1 MPRKKKNN
9 GRNSIVKKKKDAAF
23 KTPEA
28 PAERSGTSRSSS
40 TVSVHSSL
48 VHSESASVRTRSQVK
63 RASQV
68 TPQIALPA
76 FEPIDVSAWTQVSL
90 SESNQEEFIPC
101 NKTLC

>member
-1 MPRKKKNN
+1 MPRKKKTNAA
-9 GRNSIVKKKKDAAF
+9 KFFAKKKDAAF

-63 RASQV
+63 RDSTVASLM
-68 TPQIALPA
+68 ALPA
-76 FEPIDVSAWTQVSL
+76 FEPIDVSAWTQDSIG
-90 SESNQEEFIPC
+90 ESVQEELFPC
-101 NKTLC
+101 KD